1 MTNSHLLGLV
11 TFGGLAL
18 FALLAWV
25 VADRHPDV
33 ARDPAMRRRT
43 RITAVGLLVLGVLFG
58 GLAFSIDN
66 NLRVTTLH
74 EEMVEGSAVAS
85 AAADPGGAAPER
97 VVAFTVEHPGVA
109 HDLFLSPTADS
120 SQTPDAD
127 AEVAFSLH
135 GPGGDALLPERSVR
149 FAVRPETRN
158 ARADWDGRSYPFTP
172 TEAGPHEVRVRT
184 LTPGVPRVQVRI
196 ADPLKRDGKRMP
208 GY

>member
-18 FALLAWV
+18 FAALAWV
-25 VADRHPDV
+25 VADRHPEV
-33 ARDPAMRRRT
+33 ARDPAMRRKT
-43 RITAVGLLVLGVLFG
+43 RIAAVGLLVLGVLFG
-58 GLAFSIDN
+58 GLAYSVDN
-66 NLRVTTLH
+66 NMRVTTLH
-74 EEMVEGSAVAS
+74 EEMVEGSASAS
-85 AAADPGGAAPER
+85 TADGSAPER
-97 VVAFTVEHPGVA
+97 VVAFSVEHPGVA

-135 GPGGDALLPERSVR
+135 GPGGEALLPERSVR

-158 ARADWDGRSYPFTP
+158 SRADWDGRSYPFTP
-172 TEAGPHEVRVRT
+172 TAAGPHEVRVRT

-196 ADPLKRDGKRMP
+196 ADPLKRDGERMP